1 MSVSSRCSVKRE
13 GSFVGLELPK
23 RARNLALGVI
33 TGSALLFLSGCSVDE
48 DSDINRLAMPVP
60 ASEEAHHIYDLWLWA
75 WLAAIITGVI
85 VWALMFFVAVKYRRR
100 SESEIPVQTRYNLP
114 IEIFYTVAPVMMV
127 IVFFFFTIDTQDK
140 VLHAPKDLAAA
151 NAEAPANIT
160 VVGQKWSWTFNYT
173 KGSDVIGEDKALW
186 EAGTPD
192 QIPTLWLVEG
202 QKVSID
208 LYAVDVIHSFWVPN
222 FNFKM
227 DVVPGRESQNHFTIT
242 PNRAGTYDGR
252 CAELCGTYHS
262 RMLFNVKVTDQASFD
277 AHMQDLRDQKNIGPN
292 IPGLEDSQI
301 AGLFGLSNGG
311 EE

>member
-1 MSVSSRCSVKRE
+1 M
-13 GSFVGLELPK
+13 GLELPK
-23 RARNLALGVI
+23 RARNLALGVT

-60 ASEEAHHIYDLWLWA
+60 ATEEGQHIYDLWGWS

-85 VWALMFFVAVKYRRR
+85 VWGQIFYVVVKYRRR
-100 SESEIPVQTRYNLP
+100 SETEIPIQTRYNLP

-140 VLHAPKDLAAA
+140 VLHADPDLATA
-151 NAEAPANIT
+151 NAEAPVKVT

-173 KGSDVIGEDKALW
+173 KGGTTVTETVW

-192 QIPTLWLVEG
+192 EPPTLWLVED
-202 QKVSID
+202 QPVSID
-208 LYAVDVIHSFWVPN
+208 LYSPDVIHSFWVPN
-222 FNFKM
+222 FIFKR
-227 DVVPGRESQNHFTIT
+227 DIVPGREFTNHFTLT
-242 PNRAGTYDGR
+242 PNRAGTYVGR

-262 RMLFNVKVTDQASFD
+262 RMTFNVKVVDQASFD
-277 AHMQDLRDQKNIGPN
+277 AHMQELRDQKNIGPN
-292 IPGLEDSQI
+292 IPGIEDSQI